1 LTYKKTL
8 EIQTDTYY
16 ELSDAFVAEAL
27 KDILAF
33 DASYFDDDQELLRLK
48 AAAYELMSWFMPF
61 GEPEEFLKDKL

>member
-48 AAAYELMSWFMPF
+48 AAAQELMSWFMPYCDLNQ
-61 GEPEEFLKDKL
+61 P